1 MDVMVLKGSPFVNS
15 IQVLSLTITVYRQ
28 FKQSHY
34 PRPELR
40 SETTTPQLCCIQRLY
55 YFSMHHLNQTQHFKP
70 ITLFGGQLVI
80 TNKPIN
86 KLMGYKM

>member
-15 IQVLSLTITVYRQ
+15 IQVVNLTITVYRQ

-34 PRPELR
+34 PR
-40 SETTTPQLCCIQRLY
+40 PQLCCIQRLY
-55 YFSMHHLNQTQHFKP
+55 YFSMHHLNQTQYFKP

-86 KLMGYKM
+86 KLMGYNM